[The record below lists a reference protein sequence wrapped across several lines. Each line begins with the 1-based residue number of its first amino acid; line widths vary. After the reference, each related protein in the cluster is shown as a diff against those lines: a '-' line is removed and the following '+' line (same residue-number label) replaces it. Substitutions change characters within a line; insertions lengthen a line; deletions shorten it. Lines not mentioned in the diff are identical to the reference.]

1 MLKIYTVLLKQ
12 GSHKWLK
19 MLPNGADNVWHDD
32 PPDVVL
38 LDGELVQKN
47 VETQH
52 LDMCWLLAN
61 TEKISRLSDSLSRG
75 MQDMDMP
82 IYNFTGRGQ
91 SDNLEIEQGRH
102 RTYMLIASYR
112 VDFLPVLVPRSL
124 APKFRRLFGFR
135 NGYLTLIEHD
145 EVHSLKVI
153 GNQGGWYIGTGLERE
168 SVEIFNSEAAAESA
182 LATGQWNEQHQR
194 LR

>member
-1 MLKIYTVLLKQ
+1 MLNTYTVLLKR

-38 LDGELVQKN
+38 LDGGLIQKS
-47 VETQH
+47 VEAEH
-52 LDMCWLLAN
+52 VNMCWLSTN
-61 TEKISRLSDSLSRG
+61 IEKIRRLSDSLNKG

-82 IYNFTGRGQ
+82 VYNFTGRGQ
-91 SDNLEIEQGRH
+91 SDSLEIEQGRH
-102 RTYMLIASYR
+102 RTYMLITSYS

-135 NGYLTLIEHD
+135 SGYLTLTEHH
-145 EVHSLKVI
+145 EVQGLKVI
-153 GNQGGWYIGTGLERE
+153 ENQGVWYIGTDLERE
-168 SVEIFNSEAAAESA
+168 SVETFNSKTAAESA
-182 LATGQWNEQHQR
+182 LATGQWNER
-194 LR
+194 PTS